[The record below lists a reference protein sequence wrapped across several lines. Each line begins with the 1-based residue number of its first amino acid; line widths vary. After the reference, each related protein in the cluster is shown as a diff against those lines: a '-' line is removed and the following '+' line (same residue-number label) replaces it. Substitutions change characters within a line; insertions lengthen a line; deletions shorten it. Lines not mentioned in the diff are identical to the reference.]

1 MPDSRV
7 LPAQAD
13 APPAP
18 RSDAAHAAGA
28 SAAIT
33 AVPNR
38 EAAALLA
45 RIESVPFSRW
55 HTRARVVIGSSTF
68 FDAFDALSIAFVLP
82 VLIGLWHIKP
92 LQIGILIGAS
102 YIGQFIGAL
111 VFGWFAER
119 TGRIRSA
126 SVSIAIMSVMSLGCA
141 LSGNFPMLLACRFI
155 QGIGVGGQMPV
166 AATYI
171 SELSNAHGRGKYF
184 LLYEM
189 IFPVGLMGAGQLGA
203 WLVPVVGWKVMFWV
217 GAVPGLLIA
226 YLVSRLPESPRWLI
240 GKGRY
245 AEAEAIV
252 RSMEASTP
260 NRIPASSVAKAS
272 AARAAAAGKK
282 AGWLELLGPFY
293 RGRTLIVWVLWATAF
308 GIANSLNNW
317 LPTLYRTFYHL
328 PLQLALRAA
337 SLTNVAQVLLLLV
350 CAYAIDRVGRRNW
363 TVAAFCAGGALLGA
377 LGLFAAHSVWSVV
390 VIATASYGLIG
401 SINAVLYLY
410 TPEVYPTR
418 MRATST
424 GLATSWLRLASAVGP
439 SLVGLL
445 VHSKGTGSVFLM
457 FAAVSVVGA
466 IAGTRMIETRER
478 SLEEIAP

>member
-1 MPDSRV
+1 MPDGKV
-7 LPAQAD
+7 LQTQAGAQ
-13 APPAP
+13 PVHY
-18 RSDAAHAAGA
+18 SDAARAVDAAA
-28 SAAIT
+28 TPSK
-33 AVPNR
+33 
-38 EAAALLA
+38 EAAALLR

-55 HTRARVVIGSSTF
+55 HTKARVVIGSSTF

-92 LQIGILIGAS
+92 PQIGLLIGSS
-102 YIGQFIGAL
+102 YIGQFAGAL
-111 VFGWFAER
+111 IFGWFAER
-119 TGRIRSA
+119 RGRIPSA
-126 SVSIAIMSVMSLGCA
+126 TVAIGIMSIMSLGCA
-141 LSGNFPMLLACRFI
+141 LSGNFTMLLACRFI

-203 WLVPVVGWKVMFWV
+203 WLVPAVGWKMMFWV
-217 GAVPGLLIA
+217 GGVPGLLIA
-226 YLVSRLPESPRWLI
+226 YLVARLPESPRWLI
-240 GKGRY
+240 AKGRY
-245 AEAEAIV
+245 AEAEVIV
-252 RSMEASTP
+252 SSMEASTP
-260 NRIPASSVAKAS
+260 DRIPASSVAKVTT
-272 AARAAAAGKK
+272 GTVKTDKK

-293 RGRTLIVWVLWATAF
+293 RGRTLIVWALWAAAF

-317 LPTLYRTFYHL
+317 LPTLYHTFYNL
-328 PLQLALRAA
+328 PLQLSLRAA

-350 CAYAIDRVGRRNW
+350 CAYSIDRIGRRNW

-377 LGLFAAHSVWSVV
+377 LGLFAAHSLWGV
-390 VIATASYGLIG
+390 VIISTLSYGLIG

-424 GLATSWLRLASAVGP
+424 GLATSWLRLSSAVGP

-445 VHSKGTGSVFLM
+445 VHSKGTGAVFLM

-466 IAGTRMIETRER
+466 IAGTQMIETRER

>member
-1 MPDSRV
+1 MQDSRA
-7 LPAQAD
+7 LPANAG
-13 APPAP
+13 AAPAP
-18 RSDAAHAAGA
+18 RGDADAAAA
-28 SAAIT
+28 AAAT
-33 AVPNR
+33 APDS

-55 HTRARVVIGSSTF
+55 HTKARVVIGSSTF
-68 FDAFDALSIAFVLP
+68 FDAFDALSLAFVLP
-82 VLIGLWHIKP
+82 VLIGLWHIRP
-92 LQIGILIGAS
+92 LQIGVLIGAS

-126 SVSIAIMSVMSLGCA
+126 TVSIAIMSVMSLGCA

-203 WLVPVVGWKVMFWV
+203 WLVPAVGWKVMFWI
-217 GAVPGLLIA
+217 GAGPGLVVA

-240 GKGRY
+240 GKHRY
-245 AEAEAIV
+245 AEAEAVV

-260 NRIPASSVAKAS
+260 RRIPAAGVAKP
-272 AARAAAAGKK
+272 AAATRAGAGRK
-282 AGWLELLGPFY
+282 AGWLELLAPFY
-293 RGRTLIVWVLWATAF
+293 RGRTLIVWVLWASAF
-308 GIANSLNNW
+308 FIANSLNNW

-350 CAYAIDRVGRRNW
+350 CAYVIDRVGRRNW
-363 TVAAFCAGGALLGA
+363 TLAAFCAGGALLAA
-377 LGLFAAHSVWSVV
+377 LGLFAAHSVWGVV
-390 VIATASYGLIG
+390 VMSTLAYGLIG
-401 SINAVLYLY
+401 SIAAVLYLY

-445 VHSKGTGSVFLM
+445 VHRQGIDSVFLM

-466 IAGTRMIETRER
+466 IAATRMIETRER